1 MNIIENEY
9 ITKQELCQMCN
20 ISESTAYKLLKSK
33 KIRFEKCCDG
43 LLHYY
48 KIPMVDVIN
57 YMQERADKGYL
68 TVNMSIRMDTELKK
82 QADAM
87 LADMGLNM
95 TTAMNMFLRQVVRQ
109 GKIPFEIATDI
120 PNAETLAAMK
130 KVDDMISG
138 KIPAKK
144 YTSTDELFKDLE
156 S

>member
-1 MNIIENEY
+1 M
-9 ITKQELCQMCN
+9 
-20 ISESTAYKLLKSK
+20 A
-33 KIRFEKCCDG
+33 
-43 LLHYY
+43 
-48 KIPMVDVIN
+48 
-57 YMQERADKGYL
+57 

-109 GKIPFEIATDI
+109 GRIPFEIATDI
-120 PNAETLAAMK
+120 PNSETLAAMK
-130 KVDDMISG
+130 EVDDMING

-156 S
+156 L

>member
-1 MNIIENEY
+1 M
-9 ITKQELCQMCN
+9 
-20 ISESTAYKLLKSK
+20 A
-33 KIRFEKCCDG
+33 
-43 LLHYY
+43 
-48 KIPMVDVIN
+48 
-57 YMQERADKGYL
+57 

-130 KVDDMISG
+130 EVDDMING
-138 KIPAKK
+138 KVPAKK

>member
-1 MNIIENEY
+1 M
-9 ITKQELCQMCN
+9 
-20 ISESTAYKLLKSK
+20 A
-33 KIRFEKCCDG
+33 
-43 LLHYY
+43 
-48 KIPMVDVIN
+48 
-57 YMQERADKGYL
+57 

-120 PNAETLAAMK
+120 PNAEPLAAMK
-130 KVDDMISG
+130 EVDDMING

>member
-1 MNIIENEY
+1 M
-9 ITKQELCQMCN
+9 
-20 ISESTAYKLLKSK
+20 A
-33 KIRFEKCCDG
+33 
-43 LLHYY
+43 
-48 KIPMVDVIN
+48 
-57 YMQERADKGYL
+57 

-87 LADMGLNM
+87 FSDMGLNM

-109 GKIPFEIATDI
+109 GRIPFEIATDI

-130 KVDDMISG
+130 EVDDMISG

-156 S
+156 L

>member
-1 MNIIENEY
+1 M
-9 ITKQELCQMCN
+9 
-20 ISESTAYKLLKSK
+20 A
-33 KIRFEKCCDG
+33 
-43 LLHYY
+43 
-48 KIPMVDVIN
+48 
-57 YMQERADKGYL
+57 

-130 KVDDMISG
+130 EVDDMING
-138 KIPAKK
+138 KIPTQK

>member
-1 MNIIENEY
+1 M
-9 ITKQELCQMCN
+9 
-20 ISESTAYKLLKSK
+20 A
-33 KIRFEKCCDG
+33 
-43 LLHYY
+43 
-48 KIPMVDVIN
+48 
-57 YMQERADKGYL
+57 
-68 TVNMSIRMDTELKK
+68 TVNMSIRMDTELKR

-130 KVDDMISG
+130 EVDDMING